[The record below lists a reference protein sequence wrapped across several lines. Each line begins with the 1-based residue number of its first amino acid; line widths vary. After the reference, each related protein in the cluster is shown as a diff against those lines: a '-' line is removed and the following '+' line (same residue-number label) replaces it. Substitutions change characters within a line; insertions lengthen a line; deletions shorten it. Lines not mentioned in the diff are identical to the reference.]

1 MNLTETMSKF
11 RIAQQ
16 MQNLTKENFEDLE
29 ITMYKEIFNS
39 KFIVLFSGDT
49 ENIQKGNAVSLLSM
63 KDKKSANALFAF
75 TDSKEIKP
83 LDKLIPN
90 TFRIKDSYKMFEVD
104 FYSLKD
110 MLLNSQNDYISINP
124 TTQNIKLDLKAFSFI
139 EIINK
144 NIEKATILYDKYL
157 LALEDDEIIQYEL
170 AYALE
175 NAIDVAEDLQ
185 NALLWYRA
193 ADKNGNIEATYRLA
207 RYFLKGDPASQ
218 KIGIDFLKKAALAK
232 HANAE
237 YAYGY
242 YLENGILCEP
252 DKKLAL
258 EFYQDSANQGNKNA
272 IEKIKVMK
280 QGNN

>member
-16 MQNLTKENFEDLE
+16 MKNLKQEDFAELE
-29 ITMYKEIFNS
+29 ITMYKEIFQA
-39 KFIVLFSGDT
+39 KLIVLFSGNS
-49 ENIQKGNAVSLLSM
+49 ENIQKGDAVSILSM
-63 KDKKSANALFAF
+63 KDKRSANALFAF
-75 TDSKEIKP
+75 TEPKEITP
-83 LDKLIPN
+83 LDNLIPVE
-90 TFRIKDSYKMFEVD
+90 FRKEDGYKMFEVD
-104 FYSLKD
+104 FYNLKD
-110 MLLNSQNDYISINP
+110 MLLNSKNDYITINP

-139 EIINK
+139 EIINQ
-144 NIEKATILYDKYL
+144 NIEQATILYDKYL

-175 NAIDVAEDLQ
+175 NAIDLKEDLQ

-193 ADKNGNIEATYRLA
+193 ADKNGNLDATYRLA
-207 RYFLKGDPASQ
+207 RHFLKGDPATQ
-218 KIGIDFLKKAALAK
+218 KIGFDFLKKAALAK

-252 DKKLAL
+252 NKALAL
-258 EFYQDSANQGNKNA
+258 NFYQDAAKQGNQNA
-272 IEKIKVMK
+272 IEKIK
-280 QGNN
+280 GL

>member
-29 ITMYKEIFNS
+29 IMMYKEIFNS

-83 LDKLIPN
+83 LDKLIPD
-90 TFRIKDSYKMFEVD
+90 TFRIRESYKMFEVD
-104 FYSLKD
+104 FYNLKD

-124 TTQNIKLDLKAFSFI
+124 ATQNIKLDLKAFSFI
-139 EIINK
+139 EIINH
-144 NIEKATILYDKYL
+144 NTEKATILYDKYL
-157 LALEDDEIIQYEL
+157 LALEDDEIVQYEL

-175 NAIDVAEDLQ
+175 NAIDVTEDLQ

-252 DKKLAL
+252 NKELAL
-258 EFYQDSANQGNKNA
+258 KFYQDSANQGNENA

-280 QGNN
+280 QGND

>member
-16 MQNLTKENFEDLE
+16 MKNLTKENFEELE
-29 ITMYKEIFNS
+29 ITMYKEIFTS
-39 KFIVLFSGDT
+39 KLIVLFSGDT
-49 ENIQKGNAVSLLSM
+49 ENVQKGSAVSLLSM

-75 TDSKEIKP
+75 TEPKEIQP
-83 LDKLIPN
+83 LSKLIPQD
-90 TFRIKDSYKMFEVD
+90 FRTQDGYKMFEVD
-104 FYSLKD
+104 FYNLKD
-110 MLLNSQNDYISINP
+110 MLLNSKNDYITINP
-124 TTQNIKLDLKAFSFI
+124 ATQNIKLDLKAFSFI
-139 EIINK
+139 EIINQ
-144 NIEKATILYDKYL
+144 NSDKATILYDKYL
-157 LALEDDEIIQYEL
+157 LALEDDEIVQYEL

-175 NAIDVAEDLQ
+175 NAIDVKEDLQ

-207 RYFLKGDPASQ
+207 RHFLKGDPASQ
-218 KIGIDFLKKAALAK
+218 KIGLDFLKKAALAK

-252 DKKLAL
+252 NKELAL
-258 EFYQDSANQGNKNA
+258 TFYQDAANQGHQNA
-272 IEKIKVMK
+272 IEKIKAEK
-280 QGNN
+280 K

>member
-16 MQNLTKENFEDLE
+16 MQNLSKENFEELE
-29 ITMYKEIFNS
+29 ITMYKEIFS
-39 KFIVLFSGDT
+39 GKLIVLFSGDV
-49 ENIQKGNAVSLLSM
+49 ENVQKGSAVSLLSM

-75 TDSKEIKP
+75 TEAKEIKP
-83 LDKLIPN
+83 LDNLIPE
-90 TFRIKDSYKMFEVD
+90 TFRTEGSYKMFEVD
-104 FYSLKD
+104 FYNLKD
-110 MLLNSQNDYISINP
+110 MLLNSQNDYITINP
-124 TTQNIKLDLKAFSFI
+124 ATQNIKLDLKAFSFI
-139 EIINK
+139 EIINQ
-144 NIEKATILYDKYL
+144 NLDKATILYDKYL
-157 LALEDDEIIQYEL
+157 LALEDDEIIQYDL

-175 NAIDVAEDLQ
+175 NAIDIKEDLQ

-207 RYFLKGDPASQ
+207 RHFLKGDLAAQ
-218 KIGIDFLKKAALAK
+218 KLGFDFLKKAALAK

-252 DKKLAL
+252 NHELAL
-258 EFYQDSANQGNKNA
+258 TFYKNAAKQGHQKA
-272 IEKIKVMK
+272 IEKI
-280 QGNN
+280 NEDN

>member
-16 MQNLTKENFEDLE
+16 MQNLTKENFEELE

-63 KDKKSANALFAF
+63 KDKKSSNALFTF

-83 LDKLIPN
+83 LDKLIPD
-90 TFRIKDSYKMFEVD
+90 TFRIKESYKMFEVD
-104 FYSLKD
+104 FYNLKD

-124 TTQNIKLDLKAFSFI
+124 ATQNIKLDLKAFSFI
-139 EIINK
+139 EIINH
-144 NIEKATILYDKYL
+144 NTEKATILYDKYL
-157 LALEDDEIIQYEL
+157 LALEDDEIVQYEL

-175 NAIDVAEDLQ
+175 NAIDVTEDLQ

-252 DKKLAL
+252 NKELAL
-258 EFYQDSANQGNKNA
+258 KFYQDSANQGNENA
-272 IEKIKVMK
+272 TEKIKVMK